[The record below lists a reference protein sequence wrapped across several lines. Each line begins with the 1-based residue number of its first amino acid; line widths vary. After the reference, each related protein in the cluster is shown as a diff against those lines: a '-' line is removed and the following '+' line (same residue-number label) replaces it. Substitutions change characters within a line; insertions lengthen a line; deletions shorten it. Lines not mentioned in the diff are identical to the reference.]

1 GIFGTAHHD
10 HLELRRD
17 NVEPFRDV
25 LADPVLE
32 AAAARAGL
40 VGYVDDDLFAW
51 EVDRQRTAIDVSPA
65 RRGLL
70 LSGGA
75 VLRRGVCRRERL
87 LHRLQ
92 RPRRRPLGA
101 SVPRPPA
108 PVPAARDRAFRRGAR
123 SGAAAAP

>member
-1 GIFGTAHHD
+1 MPFSISRSSAGACPTFASAGMAGIFGTAHHD

-70 LSGGA
+70 RSGGT
-75 VLRRGVCRRERL
+75 VLRRGV
-87 LHRLQ
+87 
-92 RPRRRPLGA
+92 
-101 SVPRPPA
+101 
-108 PVPAARDRAFRRGAR
+108 
-123 SGAAAAP
+123 